1 MFKDRFKELRT
12 SYKYTQNEIADI
24 FDVSVQAVYNWEKG
38 IFMPTIDSLIKLAE
52 FFNVSTDYLLGIDNK
67 KYLDV
72 SGRSTRQV
80 AHLQQIVN
88 DLKEASN

>member
-72 SGRSTRQV
+72 SGLSTRQV

>member
-38 IFMPTIDSLIKLAE
+38 IFMPTIDSLIKLSE

-72 SGRSTRQV
+72 SGLSTRQV

>member
-38 IFMPTIDSLIKLAE
+38 IFMPTIDSLIKLSE
-52 FFNVSTDYLLGIDNK
+52 FFNVSTDYLIGIDNK

-72 SGRSTRQV
+72 SGLSTRQV

>member
-12 SYKYTQNEIADI
+12 SYKYTQNEIAVI
-24 FDVSVQAVYNWEKG
+24 FDVSVQTVYNWEKG
-38 IFMPTIDSLIKLAE
+38 IFMPTIDSLIKLSE

-72 SGRSTRQV
+72 SGLSTRQV

>member
-72 SGRSTRQV
+72 SGLSTR
-80 AHLQQIVN
+80 
-88 DLKEASN
+88 

>member
-52 FFNVSTDYLLGIDNK
+52 FFSVSTDYLLGIDNK

-72 SGRSTRQV
+72 SGLSTRQV

>member
-1 MFKDRFKELRT
+1 
-12 SYKYTQNEIADI
+12 
-24 FDVSVQAVYNWEKG
+24 
-38 IFMPTIDSLIKLAE
+38 MPTIDSLIKLSE

-72 SGRSTRQV
+72 SGLSTRQV